1 VVVVIVVVDSFQLE
15 LEGSQVI
22 SGHSIRVLAY
32 YIDLQ
37 GGLGAPVQLFHEGYI
52 GYAAT
57 VSFIRIH

>member
-1 VVVVIVVVDSFQLE
+1 MVVVIVVVDSFQLE

-32 YIDLQ
+32 YIDIQ
-37 GGLGAPVQLFHEGYI
+37 GLGAPVQLFHEGYI